1 VLRSHRPRR
10 VGPKRGRTGREAWN
24 TRAGSTCRLT
34 GVIKPR
40 LGGRDGADRL
50 AAFPRL
56 RQSLPEGKSRSVL
69 FGFWLDEADREAIV
83 QADSD
88 VFGGEAMAARG
99 LVRFLRESDGFRVEE
114 VRPQAVPEPSRN

>member
-1 VLRSHRPRR
+1 M
-10 VGPKRGRTGREAWN
+10 
-24 TRAGSTCRLT
+24 
-34 GVIKPR
+34 
-40 LGGRDGADRL
+40 
-50 AAFPRL
+50 
-56 RQSLPEGKSRSVL
+56 L